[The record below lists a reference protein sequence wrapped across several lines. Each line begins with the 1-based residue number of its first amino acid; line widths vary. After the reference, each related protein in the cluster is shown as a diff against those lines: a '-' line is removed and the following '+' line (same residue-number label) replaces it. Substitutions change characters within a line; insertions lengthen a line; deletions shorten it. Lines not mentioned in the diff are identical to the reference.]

1 MGKSRTDD
9 YLHFLARAT
18 TDPSPALSRWDHTAT
33 LRYPLLF
40 ALRFLLA
47 RATQGHTATKIS
59 QIIANYIQ
67 SGFIGD
73 ESQLDFLQIIDRN
86 ISTATYR
93 QANESIRVLAQLSYL
108 TAVRKQCCR
117 SLRRGRCNQPVR
129 GILLPYSVLPLK
141 DRASEIERR
150 TALFESVVA
159 DSSFDYPASVIS
171 NIDEAGFS
179 YLEGRRVRRTHLV
192 IERNQMIR
200 RRFFQERPTSSC
212 DLCKVDT
219 QHQYPWVDR
228 LLEISPLVAIVL
240 WSTNVRQWNFI
251 GGFGGKLP

>member
-1 MGKSRTDD
+1 MQPTCSR
-9 YLHFLARAT
+9 
-18 TDPSPALSRWDHTAT
+18 
-33 LRYPLLF
+33 
-40 ALRFLLA
+40 
-47 RATQGHTATKIS
+47 
-59 QIIANYIQ
+59 
-67 SGFIGD
+67 
-73 ESQLDFLQIIDRN
+73 
-86 ISTATYR
+86 
-93 QANESIRVLAQLSYL
+93 
-108 TAVRKQCCR
+108 
-117 SLRRGRCNQPVR
+117 
-129 GILLPYSVLPLK
+129 ILLPYSGPPLK

-228 LLEISPLVAIVL
+228 LLEIHHLLPLCSGARTSANGTLLEDLVANCPNCHRAVHRYYDKWLSKRGQLDFSDAAQARRIYEEAKACHRKAVL
-240 WSTNVRQWNFI
+240 C
-251 GGFGGKLP
+251 